1 MKKPGNRLKTKKFC
15 NNTKENFPSESEKRN
30 VKFYKNSENTGE
42 ILKIS
47 RVRCNFVKFDIHFL
61 GLP

>member
-30 VKFYKNSENTGE
+30 VKFYKNSENTGK
-42 ILKIS
+42 ILKI
-47 RVRCNFVKFDIHFL
+47 CNVIL
-61 GLP
+61 